1 MEVFGAGLS
10 DYKIITT
17 LCPGGKERMKRLMR
31 LVESRRIDL
40 TPLITHT
47 FTLDEISDAY
57 ELFSQRKD
65 GVLKVAVQ
73 ES

>member
-1 MEVFGAGLS
+1 
-10 DYKIITT
+10 
-17 LCPGGKERMKRLMR
+17 MR
-31 LVESRRIDL
+31 LVEARRIDL

-47 FTLDEISDAY
+47 FTLDEIAQAY

-73 ES
+73 VS

>member
-1 MEVFGAGLS
+1 
-10 DYKIITT
+10 
-17 LCPGGKERMKRLMR
+17 MR

-73 ES
+73 VS